1 MFEANGYLKEKANF
15 ICSLESHEQTVKEV
29 TKNEIEN
36 WNRLWKYQHLEFEK
50 KIKDIEWEFLNNR
63 YLYTWDGNH
72 RLAAWTRV
80 IKEG

>member
-1 MFEANGYLKEKANF
+1 MFEADGYLKEKANF
-15 ICSLESHEQTVKEV
+15 ICSLESPEQTVREV

-50 KIKDIEWEFLNNR
+50 KIKGTEWEFLSNR